1 MRVDLTMV
9 RERNRGHRRGMALL
23 AVLWLMTILAFA
35 ALTAVK
41 LLSFDLDIADA
52 QINGFKARQAAE
64 IGIAV
69 GANPVVKRDDPM
81 LQTTTEDGVSYQV
94 QLRSEGERFNINHLL
109 LNSGD
114 KNLLKEILLHWG
126 LEAEFAQ
133 EVADAMLDWVD
144 SNDEIQ
150 LNGAEREYY
159 EKLGRINQPFNR
171 PFYSVEEMRLVRG
184 MEVVEQIKPDW
195 RDWFTVWSAGGLDI
209 NEASAEKIALAAECN
224 IEDANTLVEI
234 VRGPDGIRGTEDD
247 APFSSL
253 NDGQGGATVFQI
265 LRVAEFYA
273 PVVTPRLAVN
283 DGTMRIESLGQSG
296 DSKRKIVLVLRN
308 RTGRPT
314 ILEKT
319 EEVVP

>member
-1 MRVDLTMV
+1 MRQILTAGMV
-9 RERNRGHRRGMALL
+9 ARRRRRQGMALL
-23 AVLWLMTILAFA
+23 AVLWLMTVLAFA

-41 LLSFDLDIADA
+41 LLSFDLDVADA

-64 IGIAV
+64 TGIAF
-69 GANPVVKRDDPM
+69 GANPVVRRDDP
-81 LQTTTEDGVSYQV
+81 LLTSIGEDGVGYQV
-94 QLRSEGERFNINHLL
+94 QLRSEGERFNINYLL
-109 LNSGD
+109 LNTGD
-114 KNLLKEILLHWG
+114 KNLLKEIFLHWG

-224 IEDANTLVEI
+224 LEDANTLVEI

-253 NDGQGGATVFQI
+253 NDGQGGVSVFQI

-273 PVVTPRLAVN
+273 PVVSPRLAVN
-283 DGTMRIESLGQSG
+283 DGTTRIESMGQAG
-296 DSKRKIVLVLRN
+296 GSKRKIVLVLRN
-308 RTGRPT
+308 RTGRPA

>member
-1 MRVDLTMV
+1 MRQILTAGRV
-9 RERNRGHRRGMALL
+9 IPTSRRQGMALL
-23 AVLWLMTILAFA
+23 AVLWLMTVLAFA

-41 LLSFDLDIADA
+41 LLSFDLDVAEA

-64 IGIAV
+64 TGIAF
-69 GANPVVKRDDPM
+69 GANPVVRRDDS
-81 LQTTTEDGVSYQV
+81 LLTSIGEDGVGYHV
-94 QLRSEGERFNINHLL
+94 QLRSEGERFNINYLL
-109 LNSGD
+109 LNTGD
-114 KNLLKEILLHWG
+114 KNLLKEIFLHWG
-126 LEAEFAQ
+126 IEAEFAQ
-133 EVADAMLDWVD
+133 EIADSMLDWVD

-159 EKLGRINQPFNR
+159 EKHGRINQPFNR

-195 RDWFTVWSAGGLDI
+195 RDWFTVWSSGGLDI

-224 IEDANTLVEI
+224 VEDANTLVEI

-253 NDGQGGATVFQI
+253 NDGQGGVSVFQI
-265 LRVAEFYA
+265 LRVTEFYA
-273 PVVTPRLAVN
+273 PVVSPRLAVN
-283 DGTMRIESLGQSG
+283 DGTTRIESMGHAG
-296 DSKRKIVLVLRN
+296 GSKRKIVLVLRN
-308 RTGRPT
+308 RTGRPA

>member
-1 MRVDLTMV
+1 
-9 RERNRGHRRGMALL
+9 MALM
-23 AVLWLMTILAFA
+23 AVLWLMTVLAFA
-35 ALTAVK
+35 CLTAVK
-41 LLSFDLDIADA
+41 LLSFDLDVADA

-69 GANPVVKRDDPM
+69 GANPVVRRDDPL
-81 LQTTTEDGVSYQV
+81 LQVSGDDGVSYQV
-94 QLRSEGERFNINHLL
+94 QLRSEGERFNINYLL
-109 LNSGD
+109 LNTND
-114 KNLLKEILLHWG
+114 KNLVKEILLHWG

-133 EVADAMLDWVD
+133 EVADALLDWVD
-144 SNDEIQ
+144 SNDETQ

-159 EKLGRINQPFNR
+159 EGLGRINQPFNR

-184 MEVVEQIKPDW
+184 MDVVEQIKPDW

-224 IEDANTLVEI
+224 IEDANSLVEI

-247 APFSSL
+247 APFQAL
-253 NDGQGGATVFQI
+253 NDGQGGVSVFQI
-265 LRVAEFYA
+265 LRVADFYA

-283 DGTMRIESLGQSG
+283 DGTTRIESIGQSG

-308 RTGRPT
+308 RTGRPA